1 MERMRSMVRFI
12 IDSQVFEKLP
22 DACFG
27 IVAARGIDNSRR
39 AESITQMLR
48 EQEESFKARK
58 AEVNLKED
66 GDILPYREA
75 FYALGMNPNKF
86 MCSIEALG
94 KRVQKGH
101 ALPEINSIVD
111 LGNAFSLKYV
121 LPMGAHDI
129 GKLDGDLEVRFSV
142 EEDTFLP
149 LGETEAEKPGAGELV
164 YVSSHTVKTRR
175 WIWRQS
181 DDGKITEDTKDVFF
195 PIDGF
200 LGKNDGKIL
209 AARDE
214 LAKFIEK
221 EFGCKA
227 EFDFLTAE
235 HNVFEF

>member
-1 MERMRSMVRFI
+1 M
-12 IDSQVFEKLP
+12 
-22 DACFG
+22 
-27 IVAARGIDNSRR
+27 
-39 AESITQMLR
+39 
-48 EQEESFKARK
+48 
-58 AEVNLKED
+58 
-66 GDILPYREA
+66 
-75 FYALGMNPNKF
+75 
-86 MCSIEALG
+86 
-94 KRVQKGH
+94 
-101 ALPEINSIVD
+101 D

-121 LPMGAHDI
+121 LPMGAMTSESWMGTWKYVSPWRRTPSFRWERQRQKSRD
-129 GKLDGDLEVRFSV
+129 
-142 EEDTFLP
+142 
-149 LGETEAEKPGAGELV
+149 GELV

-235 HNVFEF
+235 HNVFEFE

>member
-1 MERMRSMVRFI
+1 
-12 IDSQVFEKLP
+12 
-22 DACFG
+22 
-27 IVAARGIDNSRR
+27 
-39 AESITQMLR
+39 
-48 EQEESFKARK
+48 
-58 AEVNLKED
+58 
-66 GDILPYREA
+66 
-75 FYALGMNPNKF
+75 

-200 LGKNDGKIL
+200 LGKNDGRSWLPGMSWQNSLRRNL
-209 AARDE
+209 AARQN
-214 LAKFIEK
+214 LISPPIIQTQIHYA
-221 EFGCKA
+221 
-227 EFDFLTAE
+227 LL
-235 HNVFEF
+235 

>member
-1 MERMRSMVRFI
+1 
-12 IDSQVFEKLP
+12 
-22 DACFG
+22 
-27 IVAARGIDNSRR
+27 
-39 AESITQMLR
+39 
-48 EQEESFKARK
+48 
-58 AEVNLKED
+58 
-66 GDILPYREA
+66 
-75 FYALGMNPNKF
+75 MNPNKF

-175 WIWRQS
+175 WIWRRAMTGRSRRTQRTYFS
-181 DDGKITEDTKDVFF
+181 PLTA
-195 PIDGF
+195 F

-209 AARDE
+209 ACRDE

-235 HNVFEF
+235 HNVFEFE